1 MVMKNITIIRKSYTT
16 ELLEYIDHI
25 PGLTKTEI
33 IRAAGDKKSERM
45 KFIRLQDMQD
55 AGLIEV
61 KMGNGNSWNA
71 MSIYLTP
78 KGSKVLE
85 CLKKINEIM
94 EE

>member
-1 MVMKNITIIRKSYTT
+1 
-16 ELLEYIDHI
+16 
-25 PGLTKTEI
+25 
-33 IRAAGDKKSERM
+33 M

>member
-1 MVMKNITIIRKSYTT
+1 MARIDKSA
-16 ELLEYIDHI
+16 
-25 PGLTKTEI
+25 LTKTEI